1 MKHVEIKCGRRTFE
15 RDMPTSWNE
24 MTCELMPVAAKL
36 WMGSVTKEKFL
47 ALFLD
52 VPDKVVDAMGPY
64 LRFCLLQLTEW
75 IEKLEPMDRF
85 VMDQL
90 ADTQLLL
97 PPARLGA
104 CSLEQFMMA
113 DTHFQRFAID
123 ASAVDSLDVFIAALC
138 HSSETLDMEQKV
150 EIVSGLDPVLKTS
163 VFINFIMIR
172 KWLSRSYPFLFPP
185 PAEEEEEIKADAKKH
200 KPRPTDWLAIFDAFM
215 GDDVAF
221 IDRYKQM
228 AALDAFRL
236 MNRRIKASKERS

>member
-1 MKHVEIKCGRRTFE
+1 
-15 RDMPTSWNE
+15 
-24 MTCELMPVAAKL
+24 
-36 WMGSVTKEKFL
+36 
-47 ALFLD
+47 
-52 VPDKVVDAMGPY
+52 
-64 LRFCLLQLTEW
+64 
-75 IEKLEPMDRF
+75 
-85 VMDQL
+85 MDQL

-97 PPARLGA
+97 PSARLGA

-138 HSSETLDMEQKV
+138 HSASETLDMEHKV
-150 EIVSGLDPVLKTS
+150 EIVSRLDPVLKTS

-185 PAEEEEEIKADAKKH
+185 PAEEEEETKADAKKH